1 MKFCRVIVE
10 LVKMNYRRFVVR
22 RDRHIPFASERNANV
37 GFDSVQRFVRRCFVK
52 SNRDTVLGRIQP
64 YLLYI
69 RVRFDQPDYS
79 QPCAGFGVCTFR
91 VCIGFM
97 RHLSIIAKE
106 CALPWR

>member
-22 RDRHIPFASERNANV
+22 RDRYIPFASERSADV

-52 SNRDTVLGRIQP
+52 SNRDAVLGHIQP
-64 YLLYI
+64 NLLHI

-79 QPCAGFGVCTFR
+79 RPCAGFGVCTLR
-91 VCIGFM
+91 VCIGSM
-97 RHLSIIAKE
+97 RHLSSIAKE
-106 CALPWR
+106 CALP